1 MDRKTFSIGI
11 LSITA
16 VVLFVASLATP
27 PSPAKAEF
35 AVKDL
40 QGWQL
45 LTVASQAG
53 GDVLYVID
61 PNGKV
66 IVLAYDLA
74 QKVIKPVGS
83 GDLATL
89 LAGGK

>member
-1 MDRKTFSIGI
+1 MDRKIFSIGI

-16 VVLFVASLATP
+16 LILFLATLASP
-27 PSPAKAEF
+27 PAKAGF

-45 LTVASQAG
+45 ITARSQAG

-61 PNGKV
+61 PEGKI
-66 IVLAYDLA
+66 IVLEYDLA
-74 QKVIKPVGS
+74 QRVLKPVGS
-83 GDLATL
+83 GDLAAL
-89 LAGGK
+89 LVGGK